1 MPSTPSSSGFTLIE
15 LMVTLTV
22 LAILVSL
29 GMPAMADVVRN
40 NRRTTLVNEL
50 LASLMLARADAAR
63 SGQPV
68 IVCGVDDANSNGAID
83 AAERACTGL
92 DWRTGWMV
100 AAWNDADAD
109 SVLDNGELLAPTR
122 VYLNDDDGY
131 TVTGSAFAGSPAAGA
146 AALMPFNRQGTSGR
160 LTVCDPRGAA
170 RSRAVDFSSS
180 GRPTVLVNDSED
192 AAGVALSCP

>member
-1 MPSTPSSSGFTLIE
+1 MRGFTLIE

-29 GMPAMADVVRN
+29 GMPAMADVMRN
-40 NRRTTLVNEL
+40 NRRATLVNEL
-50 LASLMLARADAAR
+50 LSSLMLARADAAR

-68 IVCGVDDANSNGAID
+68 VVCGVDDANGNNAID
-83 AAERACTGL
+83 AAERTCTGL

-100 AAWNDADAD
+100 ATWNDADNDNAI
-109 SVLDNGELLAPTR
+109 DNGELLAPTR
-122 VYLNDDDGY
+122 VYLNDENGY
-131 TVTGSAFAGSPAAGA
+131 TVTASNFAGSPAIGA
-146 AALMPFNRQGTSGR
+146 AALMPFNREGTSGR

-180 GRPTVLVNDSED
+180 GRPSVAVNDQED